1 MHRVKDT
8 IKSYHSKSSSTFFGL
23 SKREFKETSLKE
35 QAQYALVNSDANLSY
50 KALSSLVL
58 EGVRL
63 NAKRISLG
71 AKTLEIKP
79 LVLESIETKEWSKGT
94 LLSPSFMQ
102 ESLERVSLTPSF
114 IESKDLSI
122 NTLSTTIKASHIKAR
137 NVNINTQALALI
149 SLKNR
154 EYKSSFSS
162 NASSFLLAKNTKE
175 GFIKE
180 VAMPST
186 LSFSNSFVLNGR
198 ELSKEVQELSNRS
211 NFIAKDKESKVR
223 VGLGELSSN
232 NKELGDNTTK
242 GLNQDV
248 QELSKGFNNKTQ
260 ESLKAKDNHTPL
272 IISSEMPLALDSSII
287 FSKAL
292 LENKQWSE
300 RSKSLTPL
308 SHLLLEAALAYV
320 SAGINLP
327 IHSTF
332 VSSVAKGSMQ
342 GALGS
347 GVFQVSN
354 KLLDSKNAL
363 SFRSFTKDTLG
374 GGLKGGIGLLP
385 LNLSLVEGIETL
397 PLREIV
403 LNASVDTL
411 VYKESFK
418 ESLLGHSLLAL
429 GNSLYK
435 GVGDIAQIQSIE
447 GNSLFKEGGLGKV
460 VLHSGVGGVMAALNK
475 ENFFKGAL
483 ISGIYE
489 SIAPL
494 RGNPIEH
501 KEREVLISKVYGGV
515 VGGLLG
521 GNSLMALGSAL
532 SESALRNNAMMHY
545 GNKIMIVDTINNGV
559 GIELTQEGLEKIE
572 EYAKMGLYGITKD
585 NAYGKD
591 VYVFKGSMIEELK
604 DFIKDT
610 RYVKETLDLNR
621 EVEKERFIAKTDLNF
636 IDLKYLKKDVNF
648 IDSKYF
654 NKDSKNVGFNNLQQ
668 PKLVVATG
676 ISTNET
682 RAREIGLFTQQLFQQ
697 DIKVIQNKTHSF
709 LGVKGVLDLI
719 EYNSKQLS
727 TGDFATANEMQQ
739 LPEDSVYMGH
749 SGGSGDAL
757 DGMVVNAIQ
766 GGKTPIHIV
775 ALGSPEKKEDFI
787 KVGKEVG
794 VKSVVKI
801 SNPNDPI
808 VALGDSNHALKYGE
822 HLIHSLSD
830 YYFTNDH
837 FLPAGAKVIPP
848 MLGFSLGIRG
858 GIGAIGSIGA
868 SAINIIIDDFKNHH
882 SYESYVENPLF
893 IPTLEKLLDQKNKR
907 YDIK

>member
-1 MHRVKDT
+1 MLVIIANNTQTIESKNILQAGVKDT

-532 SESALRNNAMMHY
+532 SESAERYNRQLHAEDGRLIAVEKGVNDGEVEILNEKEEKAFEEKYKGKVEKYKGAFIFTQPIPEKYQDTYNLNNPQDFETLRSRTDMSYTNLDSKVIIATGMNT
-545 GNKIMIVDTINNGV
+545 DTIKAQERVNFTQNLLGQQV
-559 GIELTQEGLEKIE
+559 GIIHNDTHGYFKDTLEYKSGLTLKDSLNAHTLQQ
-572 EYAKMGLYGITKD
+572 ITK
-585 NAYGKD
+585 NSQNS
-591 VYVFKGSMIEELK
+591 VVFKDK
-604 DFIKDT
+604 DFVTQYPKTILVHSAANEDIK
-610 RYVKETLDLNR
+610 KANFLNATMG
-621 EVEKERFIAKTDLNF
+621 AKTNYNL
-636 IDLKYLKKDVNF
+636 I
-648 IDSKYF
+648 S
-654 NKDSKNVGFNNLQQ
+654 VGSPIAESELRE
-668 PKLVVATG
+668 
-676 ISTNET
+676 STN
-682 RAREIGLFTQQLFQQ
+682 AVG
-697 DIKVIQNKTHSF
+697 
-709 LGVKGVLDLI
+709 
-719 EYNSKQLS
+719 
-727 TGDFATANEMQQ
+727 ATLVRQ
-739 LPEDSVYMGH
+739 
-749 SGGSGDAL
+749 
-757 DGMVVNAIQ
+757 VND
-766 GGKTPIHIV
+766 HR
-775 ALGSPEKKEDFI
+775 
-787 KVGKEVG
+787 
-794 VKSVVKI
+794 
-801 SNPNDPI
+801 DPI
-808 VALGDSNHALKYGE
+808 
-822 HLIHSLSD
+822 
-830 YYFTNDH
+830 TNPRGAVVDVVGGGA
-837 FLPAGAKVIPP
+837 AGAV
-848 MLGFSLGIRG
+848 RG
-858 GIGAIGSIGA
+858 GITGGILGGIAGGITGLVGGIGITLYNLDEYHSFE
-868 SAINIIIDDFKNHH
+868 SYFKNP
-882 SYESYVENPLF
+882 EFQLQQTIQNLLMENAMKGMKEQGLSND
-893 IPTLEKLLDQKNKR
+893 KD
-907 YDIK
+907 